1 MSFFDWLS
9 YWKLAIE
16 KSVESTWSIAAD
28 KPLLAFVFVAIIYV
42 ATAFRE
48 GGMKELKRT
57 SLDAW
62 KRTGKYILLAAAAV
76 FVWVLFL
83 VTPARIS
90 TEEKKQNSM
99 LMSDL
104 STLRGDLVNANTE
117 IDRLRAL
124 TPPVVKIESKSRVDF
139 DEEVG
144 RFRLE
149 VFNSGLVDLKD
160 IRIRTHCIIASYA
173 DGLVLKLPNSIS
185 LKEYLISSLP
195 SEKRESFTVDCSNVL
210 RQMNTVITDPS
221 GPGGLKGNASCPP
234 ILQGCGRRRISDAR
248 FYLISEPGT
257 TLFDERHV
265 PGNLNDQ
272 RINSNGCY
280 ATTLRR

>member
-1 MSFFDWLS
+1 
-9 YWKLAIE
+9 
-16 KSVESTWSIAAD
+16 
-28 KPLLAFVFVAIIYV
+28 
-42 ATAFRE
+42 
-48 GGMKELKRT
+48 MKELKRT

-195 SEKRESFTVDCSNVL
+195 GEKRESFTVDCSNVL

-221 GPGGLKGNASCPP
+221 GPGGTRVMRVV
-234 ILQGCGRRRISDAR
+234 LQYSRVVDGANFWMQR

-257 TLFDERHV
+257 TLFDERMW
-265 PGNLNDQ
+265 GLNIKGSIPMDAIRRRFGGEDQ
-272 RINSNGCY
+272 KSGRP
-280 ATTLRR
+280 